1 MSRNGQKI
9 RKVMEQAKV
18 CPSCGSLEVLPFES
32 EEDYKENHSPL
43 IVMLSALVILIL
55 YLIFMVSSYMYFPV
69 IMLLFVVVSAAII
82 NRREKMD
89 KPSSSTASDYICTS
103 CNANFKIKELPAL
116 EDQA

>member
-1 MSRNGQKI
+1 MYQTGMKI
-9 RKVMEQAKV
+9 RKVMEQAKI

-43 IVMLSALVILIL
+43 IVILSALVILIL

-82 NRREKMD
+82 NRREKVD
-89 KPSSSTASDYICTS
+89 KPSSPATNDYICMS
-103 CNANFKIKELPAL
+103 CNINFNIKELPAL
-116 EDQA
+116 EDQ